1 MGELRKKDEEIEKL
15 RASVMQLEGELQEQ
29 QQLVERLKSESA
41 SSPAQPSREYASQ
54 PSHEPSHEL
63 LHEPSHE
70 PSQSSQQPSQEQ
82 QTPTEYHEQTAV
94 VEAGRRSLHP
104 SHIESAD
111 DAIMGVLQQMIA
123 APELYSLDTIDDIS
137 FPGSI
142 NRRA

>member
-1 MGELRKKDEEIEKL
+1 
-15 RASVMQLEGELQEQ
+15 MQLEGELQEQ

-41 SSPAQPSREYASQ
+41 SSPAQPSREYASRPSREYASQ